1 MDFLAGWSIRVALC
15 ALSPSYLRSYN
26 PRMISQLGTQA
37 REAGRLL
44 AKQTGEAKRD
54 LLLAMADE
62 VERSASSILSAN
74 AGDMEQARAEGVS
87 AALLDRLF
95 LNEDR
100 VKGMAAGLRQVAHLP
115 DPVGM
120 ITGGWT
126 LANGIRL
133 QRLRVPLGVIAVIYE
148 ARPNVTADAAG
159 LCVKSGN
166 AALLRGSSYALG
178 SNQAIGGALQ
188 AALNARGLPPEA
200 IQVIEDT
207 SREGAKELMQAKE
220 WVDLLVPRGGP
231 GLIAAIEAEATV
243 PFVID
248 GAGNCHV
255 YVDSAADLSKAGPI
269 VFNSKVQRP
278 GVCNAAESLVIH
290 EAVADSFLP
299 DMARRL
305 LDAGVELRG
314 DERARTLAAEILPAT
329 EVDWGTEYHD
339 LIMSVRIV
347 PDLDAAIDHIL
358 SYGTGHTEAIV
369 TEDISAVNRFTQE
382 IDAAAV
388 IVNASTR
395 FTDGEQFGFGAEIG
409 ISTQKLHVRG
419 PMGLEA
425 LTSERY
431 LLFGDGQVR

>member
-1 MDFLAGWSIRVALC
+1 
-15 ALSPSYLRSYN
+15 
-26 PRMISQLGTQA
+26 MINELGRQA
-37 REAGRLL
+37 RAAGRVL
-44 AKQTGEAKRD
+44 ARLTGEAKQD

-62 VERSASSILSAN
+62 IELSSPTILSAN
-74 AGDMEQARAEGVS
+74 GGDMEQARTEGVS
-87 AALLDRLF
+87 GALLDRLL
-95 LNEDR
+95 LNRDR
-100 VKGMAAGLRQVAHLP
+100 VLGMAEGLRSVAHLP

-133 QRLRVPLGVIAVIYE
+133 QRVRVPLGVVAVIYE

-166 AALLRGSSYALG
+166 AALLRGSSYALR
-178 SNQAIGGALQ
+178 SNTAIGGALK
-188 AALNARGLPPEA
+188 AALASKGLPGDA
-200 IQVIEDT
+200 VQVIEDT
-207 SREGAKELMQAKE
+207 SRAGAKELMQAKE
-220 WVDLLVPRGGP
+220 WIDLLVPRGGP
-231 GLIAAIEAEATV
+231 SLIAAIEAEATV

-255 YVDSAADLSKAGPI
+255 YVDAAADLSKAAPI

-290 EAVADSFLP
+290 EAVADAFLP
-299 DMARRL
+299 NIARQL
-305 LDAGVELRG
+305 IEAGVELRG
-314 DERARTLAAEILPAT
+314 DERSCSLVGEMKPAD
-329 EVDWGTEYHD
+329 EDDWGTEYHD
-339 LIMSVRIV
+339 LIMSVRVV
-347 PDLDAAIDHIL
+347 PDLDSAISHVL
-358 SYGTGHTEAIV
+358 TYGTGHTEAIV
-369 TEDISAVNRFTQE
+369 TEDVAAATRFTQE

-431 LLFGDGQVR
+431 VLFGDGQVRT

>member
-1 MDFLAGWSIRVALC
+1 
-15 ALSPSYLRSYN
+15 
-26 PRMISQLGTQA
+26 MINEIG
-37 REAGRLL
+37 REARAAGRVL
-44 AKQTGEAKRD
+44 ARLTGETKRD
-54 LLLAMADE
+54 LLLSMADE
-62 VERSASSILSAN
+62 VQQRASAILSAN
-74 AGDMEQARAEGVS
+74 ADDMAQAQTEGVS
-87 AALLDRLF
+87 DALLDRL
-95 LNEDR
+95 LLSEGR
-100 VKGMAAGLRQVAHLP
+100 VEAMAEGLRSVANLP

-126 LANGIRL
+126 LVNGIRL

-166 AALLRGSSYALG
+166 AALLRGSSYALR
-178 SNQAIGGALQ
+178 SNTAIGEALG
-188 AALNARGLPPEA
+188 AALVSQGLPTGA
-200 IQVIEDT
+200 VQVLEDT
-207 SREGAKELMQAKE
+207 SRDGAKELMQAKE

-255 YVDSAADLSKAGPI
+255 YVDAGADLSMAGPI

-278 GVCNAAESLVIH
+278 GVCNAAESLVVH
-290 EAVADSFLP
+290 EAVAPTFLP
-299 DMARRL
+299 DIARRL
-305 LDAGVELRG
+305 IDAGVELRG
-314 DERARTLAAEILPAT
+314 DESACSLVADLVPAT
-329 EVDWGTEYHD
+329 EDDWGTEYHD
-339 LIMSVRIV
+339 MIMSVRIV
-347 PDLDAAIDHIL
+347 PDLDTAINHIL
-358 SYGTGHTEAIV
+358 TYGTGHTEAIV
-369 TEDISAVNRFTQE
+369 TEDVSAATRFTQE

-431 LLFGDGQVR
+431 VLFGDGQVRI

>member
-1 MDFLAGWSIRVALC
+1 
-15 ALSPSYLRSYN
+15 
-26 PRMISQLGTQA
+26 
-37 REAGRLL
+37 
-44 AKQTGEAKRD
+44 
-54 LLLAMADE
+54 MADE
-62 VERSASSILSAN
+62 VERRAAIILSAN
-74 AGDMEQARAEGVS
+74 SADMEQARGEGVS
-87 AALLDRLF
+87 GTLLDRL
-95 LNEDR
+95 LLTEDR
-100 VKGMAAGLRQVAHLP
+100 ISGMAAGLRSVANLP

-133 QRLRVPLGVIAVIYE
+133 QRVRVPLGVIAVIYE

-159 LCVKSGN
+159 LCLRSGN
-166 AALLRGSSYALG
+166 AALLRGSSYSLR
-178 SNQAIGGALQ
+178 SNSSIGAALQ
-188 AALNARGLPPEA
+188 AALDQVGLPEQA
-200 IQVIEDT
+200 VQIVEDT
-207 SREGAKELMQAKE
+207 SRAGVRELMQAKD

-243 PFVID
+243 PYVID

-255 YVDSAADLSKAGPI
+255 YIDAAADLEKAGPI

-278 GVCNAAESLVIH
+278 GVCNAAESLVIN
-290 EAVADSFLP
+290 EAVVDSFLP
-299 DMARRL
+299 IIARQL

-314 DERARTLAAEILPAT
+314 DERACSLVDEMLPAT
-329 EVDWGTEYHD
+329 EDDWGTEYHD
-339 LIMSVRIV
+339 LIMAVRVV
-347 PDLDAAIDHIL
+347 PDLDAAINHIV

-369 TEDISAVNRFTQE
+369 TEDVTAATRFAHE

-388 IVNASTR
+388 MVNASTR

-431 LLFGDGQVR
+431 VLFGDGQVRT